1 MKHELELLKK
11 ILKKE
16 TTKNYDSGDENYSAR
31 EGALDIALHFLK
43 KMNHNDLAD
52 TLESSGCK

>member
-1 MKHELELLKK
+1 MKHELEWFEKL
-11 ILKKE
+11 LKKE
-16 TTKNYDSGDENYSAR
+16 TTKYCDSGDDNYSAR

>member
-31 EGALDIALHFLK
+31 EGALNITLHFLK

-52 TLESSGCK
+52 TLESGGCK